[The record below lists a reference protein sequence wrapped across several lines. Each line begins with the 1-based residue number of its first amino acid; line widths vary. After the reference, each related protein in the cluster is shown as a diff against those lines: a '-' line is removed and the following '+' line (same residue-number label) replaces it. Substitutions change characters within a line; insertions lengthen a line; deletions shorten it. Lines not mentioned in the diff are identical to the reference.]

1 MVSIP
6 QNGLATSFTY
16 SYHQERS
23 AEFIAVNTDSGEQ
36 SRVSVSASQ
45 SVTITGQ
52 IERNLA
58 YAPNG
63 VAKYQAIADAPPKSQ
78 AANNILSFISL
89 RLQQDVADGATG
101 EELISRL
108 QAGYEGFLKGY
119 GEAYEQLVGTG
130 LLSPEVES
138 VIERTKELV
147 LAGIESLAEEYGIE
161 SPIAG
166 AAGKENNAGGNGETV
181 VHVLNTS
188 APVSLDPH
196 ATFAKFANQLV
207 KPGAELETL
216 LNSTTINYEAL
227 EKRDFS
233 FSLVT
238 KDGDTVNISASSVR
252 GERGSR
258 GETERY
264 GSSGFDVQV
273 DGELDEDE
281 LKAINHLLDQVGS
294 LSESFFEWNIEEAFE
309 MALEIGF
316 DETEIASFS
325 LNLQQELTTVV
336 QSTYSDIQDE
346 FKPHEGKLGSFKEN
360 YDLAQKDSSISRLM
374 NFVKMLQELVYHAD
388 EMGVKRSDIAR
399 VVGGVTDA
407 NSAADQDGKKLES
420 FVSKMLRNFS

>member
-6 QNGLATSFTY
+6 PSGLATNFTY
-16 SYHQERS
+16 SYQQERT
-23 AEFIAVNTDSGEQ
+23 AEFLALNTSSGEQ

-63 VAKYQAIADAPPKSQ
+63 VEKYQAIADAPPKSQ

-89 RLQQDVADGATG
+89 RLQQDAADGATE

-108 QAGYEGFLKGY
+108 EAGYEGFLKGY

-138 VIERTKELV
+138 VIKLTKELV
-147 LAGIESLAEEYGIE
+147 LAGIESLAEKYGIE
-161 SPIAG
+161 SPIGG
-166 AAGKENNAGGNGETV
+166 ATEQGSGEVGSVETV
-181 VHVLNTS
+181 GQLS
-188 APVSLDPH
+188 SSLAPVTLDPH
-196 ATFAKFANQLV
+196 ATFAKFANQLI

-227 EKRDFS
+227 EKREFS

-238 KDGDTVNISASSVR
+238 KDGDTVNISASSTR
-252 GERGSR
+252 GERGGR
-258 GETERY
+258 GEAERY

-281 LKAINHLLDQVGS
+281 LKAINQLLDQVGS

-325 LNLQQELTTVV
+325 LNLRQELTTVV
-336 QSTYSDIQDE
+336 ESTYSGIQDE

-360 YDLAQKDSSISRLM
+360 YDLAQKDSSITRLM
-374 NFVKMLQELVYHAD
+374 NFVKMLQELAYSAD
-388 EMGVKRSDIAR
+388 EMGVKRSDISR
-399 VVGGVTDA
+399 VVGEVADA
-407 NSAADQDGKKLES
+407 NSGSGQEGKKLES
-420 FVSKMLRNFS
+420 FVDKMLKSFS